1 MYINGGEKK
10 MLVYHGRPLSL
21 TVDGNVL
28 WEFPNGETGV
38 VTMDDARYLCGLMNG
53 SVRAY
58 KTYVQVIQ

>member
-1 MYINGGEKK
+1 

-38 VTMDDARYLCGLMNG
+38 IHRDDARYLCGLMNG